1 MNGSSSDLAAI
12 LARCEALKR
21 EQVELARFAL
31 VGQAFIGLAH
41 ELNNALNSMMLQTS
55 VVQLRVDEQARHEL
69 EAIRHHGAQAAHLL
83 RSLQFVVQERREKSY
98 NVDLNSILAEA
109 LEEEADLRRRVS
121 PRLSP
126 KGPQIQSTRSAVKQL
141 VHLLLKGVCAGTN
154 ATVKAVTGEQD
165 DCAALWLT
173 LAAEDDASTV
183 EALLWQNLDEIG
195 RLAGQSLLRQLGG
208 VLTAERGGDGVVIL
222 RIVWARS
229 A

>member
-1 MNGSSSDLAAI
+1 MNDSSSDLAAI
-12 LARCEALKR
+12 LARCEALQR

-41 ELNNALNSMMLQTS
+41 ELNNALNSMMLQAS

-69 EAIRHHGAQAAHLL
+69 EAIRQHGAQAAYLL
-83 RSLQFVVQERREKSY
+83 RSLQHIVQERREKSY
-98 NVDLNSILAEA
+98 NVDLNSILTEA
-109 LEEEADLRRRVS
+109 LEQAELRRRVS

-126 KGPQIQSTRSAVKQL
+126 KSPQIQSTRSTVKQL
-141 VHLLLKGVCAGTN
+141 VHLLLEGVCAGTE
-154 ATVKAVTGEQD
+154 ATVKATTGEQD
-165 DCAALWLT
+165 GCAILSLT
-173 LAAEDDASTV
+173 LPAEDGASTV

-208 VLTAERGGDGVVIL
+208 AVTSERASDGAVVLRVM
-222 RIVWARS
+222 WARS